1 MMQNASNKD
10 SDQTA
15 QNAHADLNV
24 RWVHMSEGMFLT
36 LQLKCYSNNATPS

>member
-24 RWVHMSEGMFLT
+24 RWVHMSEGMFSNIAAQM
-36 LQLKCYSNNATPS
+36 LQ